1 MARTATQA
9 VEVGPAQVAAG
20 ERVAMLYGAANHDPA
35 LFVDPHALDVGRAN
49 ANRHIAFGYGIH
61 HCLGSRLAMLQLSL
75 ILEALLR
82 RFPRYEVVSDPAYI
96 RSNFVL
102 AMKRL
107 DISLSPAG
115 R

>member
-1 MARTATQA
+1 
-9 VEVGPAQVAAG
+9 
-20 ERVAMLYGAANHDPA
+20 
-35 LFVDPHALDVGRAN
+35 
-49 ANRHIAFGYGIH
+49 
-61 HCLGSRLAMLQLSL
+61 MLQLSL

-107 DISLSPAG
+107 DISLSPGG